1 MYFHFVGFIPFIL
14 AVRRNMFLF
23 VVGSGEVVE
32 CTVGTDFSGE
42 GVCGFVGWV
51 AAGGGAVVGVWGCVA
66 EGSIR
71 EGVGFASCPEGHCWG
86 PFCSVFFSGRGTG
99 PPLWSSILTGR

>member
-1 MYFHFVGFIPFIL
+1 
-14 AVRRNMFLF
+14 MFLF

-51 AAGGGAVVGVWGCVA
+51 AAGGGAVVWVWGCVA
-66 EGSIR
+66 RGLFGREWGSRLALRGI
-71 EGVGFASCPEGHCWG
+71 VGD
-86 PFCSVFFSGRGTG
+86 PFVLSSFLAGGRVPLSG
-99 PPLWSSILTGR
+99 LLF